1 MEYHMFLCS
10 EKMYLQE
17 TSQPNF
23 ILQLSLILSTS
34 IRIHLNSK
42 KLYSINTV
50 DKALWYIYAQS

>member
-1 MEYHMFLCS
+1 MFLCS

-34 IRIHLNSK
+34 RGIDLDSEE
-42 KLYSINTV
+42 LYSIDTV